1 MIFKNISIYFRM
13 NDLLSEEIIN
23 SFNKKTF
30 IDEWVSYKY
39 KEKSLALY
47 GLPGTGKS
55 TLANFILKD
64 WVKVVIKSDFCRS
77 SQVFEDHL
85 NDTLYKKSITMMF
98 NDKIYK
104 SLIIDDIYYI
114 QTNDKKLFKSIV
126 QFSKKKALRNP
137 IIYIFN
143 NINKNVKTI
152 INKCFPFKIEYTT
165 DYLASIVQKYFIR
178 DFDKKDVL
186 ELVRKSNRNLHNIK
200 VNIEFYKD
208 NFSSINI
215 YDNINPELSVHIN
228 HILEM
233 KDIDDIYKNSYSD
246 YMVIGMNLLDS
257 ICDFL
262 KKNKQLTESDKL
274 DIIYDIYK
282 NNSIADNIYRL
293 LNETND
299 WNSINHIL
307 TFNTLSTIYHIQKNN
322 LSLKEIPYTKYI
334 SKSIIFI
341 HKNKVLNTKIEN
353 VEYLYELIE
362 KYLNNP
368 HKDIYNEIIKYIV
381 YFNIDMNV
389 AETFLKYFKNYD
401 KDKIKIFY

>member
-1 MIFKNISIYFRM
+1 M

-64 WVKVVIKSDFCRS
+64 WVKVIIKSDFCRS

>member
-1 MIFKNISIYFRM
+1 M
-13 NDLLSEEIIN
+13 NEELSEEIID

-30 IDEWVSYKY
+30 IKEWLSHKY

-47 GLPGTGKS
+47 GLPGTGK
-55 TLANFILKD
+55 TTVADYILKD
-64 WVKVVIKSDFCRS
+64 WVKVYIKSDFCKS
-77 SQVFEDHL
+77 SKNFEDYL

-114 QTNDKKLFKSIV
+114 QINDKKLFKSII
-126 QFSKKKALRNP
+126 QFSKQKYKHNP

-143 NINKNVKTI
+143 TINKNVKI
-152 INKCFPFKIEYTT
+152 IVNKCYPFKIDYTVNFLT
-165 DYLASIVQKYFIR
+165 SIVKKYFLNG
-178 DFDKKDVL
+178 FEEKDIF
-186 ELVRKSNRNLHNIK
+186 ELVSKSNCNLHNIK
-200 VNIEFYKD
+200 VNIQFYKD
-208 NFSSINI
+208 NFSKINI
-215 YDNINPELSVHIN
+215 YDNINEELSDHIN
-228 HILEM
+228 NIIKM

-257 ICDFL
+257 IHEFL
-262 KKNKQLTESDKL
+262 KSNKTLSKSEKINL
-274 DIIYDIYK
+274 IYETYK
-282 NNSIADNIYRL
+282 NNSISDSIYRI

-307 TFNTLSTIYHIQKNN
+307 TFNTLSTIYYIQKHN
-322 LSLKEIPYTKYI
+322 LSLKQIPYTKYI

-341 HKNKVLNTKIEN
+341 HKNKVLNTTIEN

-362 KYLNNP
+362 KYLT
-368 HKDIYNEIIKYIV
+368 KNEKKIFNKIKSYIT
-381 YFNIDMNV
+381 YFNIDMIV
-389 AETFLKYFKNYD
+389 AETFLKYFKNYN

>member
-64 WVKVVIKSDFCRS
+64 WVKVIIKSDFCRS

-274 DIIYDIYK
+274 DIIYDVYK
-282 NNSIADNIYRL
+282 NNSTADNIYRL

>member
-64 WVKVVIKSDFCRS
+64 WVKVIIKSDFCRS

-98 NDKIYK
+98 NDKVYK
-104 SLIIDDIYYI
+104 SLIIDDMYYI
-114 QTNDKKLFKSIV
+114 QINDKKLFKSIV

-353 VEYLYELIE
+353 VEYLYELID